1 MNINHPELRHAL
13 AAEYV
18 LGTLQGAARKRFETL
33 LVNDAELQHSV
44 AQWQDAMS
52 VLALKLTPVAP
63 PRRVWNR
70 VRAQLFMQNTA
81 RSTKNISG
89 ESWWSNLTFW
99 RGWGVAATAAA
110 IALSVLMNTAQPP
123 EAKPAYVVVLSNQQA
138 QPVMSVA
145 SDSRQKQLRIKIIGQ
160 QKIDSDKD
168 YQLWA
173 LPPGDKPRSLG
184 LVSEQGETVLL
195 VPNTMQGLTNIPA
208 LAISLEPKGGSPTG
222 QPTGP
227 ILFTGPVIK
236 L

>member
-1 MNINHPELRHAL
+1 MNYDNPELRSAL

-33 LVNDAELQHSV
+33 LASDADLQRLV
-44 AQWQDAMS
+44 EQWQSSFS
-52 VLALKLTPVAP
+52 VLALRLNPIAP
-63 PRRVWNR
+63 PRRLWNR
-70 VRAQLFMQNTA
+70 IQAQLFMKNA
-81 RSTKNISG
+81 AGKTKNIST
-89 ESWWSNLTFW
+89 ESWWSNLVFW
-99 RGWGVAATAAA
+99 RGWGLAATAAA
-110 IALSVLMNTAQPP
+110 VALTVLLNTAQPP
-123 EAKPAYVVVLSNQQA
+123 EAKPIYVVVLSNQQA

-145 SDSRQKQLRIKIIGQ
+145 SDNRQKQLRIKMITQ
-160 QKIDSDKD
+160 QKIDADRD

-173 LPPGDKPRSLG
+173 LPEGGKPRSLG

-195 VPNTMQGLTNIPA
+195 VPNTLEGLTNIPA

>member
-1 MNINHPELRHAL
+1 MNYNDPQLRSAL

-18 LGTLQGAARKRFETL
+18 LGTLQGAARKRFEAL
-33 LVNDAELQHSV
+33 LQNDPELQRSV
-44 AQWQDAMS
+44 AQWQGALA
-52 VLALKLTPVAP
+52 VLALRLKPVAP

-70 VRAQLFMQNTA
+70 VRAQLFMKNA
-81 RSTKNISG
+81 PSPTKN
-89 ESWWSNLTFW
+89 ESWWGNLVFW
-99 RGWGVAATAAA
+99 RGWGLAATAAA
-110 IALSVLMNTAQPP
+110 VALTVFINTLQPP
-123 EAKPAYVVVLSNQQA
+123 EAKPTYVVVLSNQQA

-145 SDSRQKQLRIKIIGQ
+145 SDNQQKQLRIKIITQ
-160 QKIDSDKD
+160 QKIDADRD

-173 LPPGDKPRSLG
+173 LPEGGQPRALG

-195 VPNTMQGLTNIPA
+195 VPNTLEGLTNIPA

-227 ILFTGPVIK
+227 VLFTGPVIK